1 MIAYEVLVQT
11 IADWKAGA
19 RPTAPTPPPAGTPEA
34 FEELA
39 SGVVDFD
46 DADLGDEVEV
56 TSDEEAE
63 DYEVA
68 YGEDEGGYAEAD
80 AGGYPTQE
88 PAQDHVGSGEYQAGA
103 EQGEYSG
110 SGEYPS
116 SGEYQAG
123 GEYSG
128 SGEYQG
134 GGEYESSGEYHEAPA
149 DPTAQAYIDDDDE
162 EPQT

>member
-39 SGVVDFD
+39 SGVVDFE
-46 DADLGDEVEV
+46 DADLGDELEV
-56 TSDEEAE
+56 AAEEAEESEESE

-68 YGEDEGGYAEAD
+68 YGEDDGGYAQDPAEA
-80 AGGYPTQE
+80 
-88 PAQDHVGSGEYQAGA
+88 
-103 EQGEYSG
+103 
-110 SGEYPS
+110 
-116 SGEYQAG
+116 
-123 GEYSG
+123 G

-134 GGEYESSGEYHEAPA
+134 NAEYQGSGEYQGNAEYQGSGEYHEAA
-149 DPTAQAYIDDDDE
+149 VDPTEAAYVDDDE
-162 EPQT
+162 DERS